1 MKCKCRLQAS
11 LQLIVIGDN
20 FHNILCLLFC
30 LYYNFGR
37 CVEDVGGD
45 EVKVIDSLEEAL
57 KDADVVV
64 TVTMAT
70 EPVVCGRWLKP
81 GTVVCSRYQI
91 TFIKDISL
99 IDHCMVTLRK
109 I

>member
-1 MKCKCRLQAS
+1 M
-11 LQLIVIGDN
+11 GDN
-20 FHNILCLLFC
+20 FHIIILFLCF
-30 LYYNFGR
+30 R
-37 CVEDVGGD
+37 CAEDVGGD

-81 GTVVCSRYQI
+81 GAVVCSRCPLPLKAC
-91 TFIKDISL
+91 FHND
-99 IDHCMVTLRK
+99 
-109 I
+109 